1 MKIIVAGATGFI
13 GQPLVHELTRSG
25 NEVVVLT
32 RGDSGAGPADT
43 RAIHWDARTASG
55 PWASELRGADAIVNL
70 AGANIGAKRWTE
82 SRKRELESSRIEATG
97 AIVSAID
104 VLEAADRPKVLVNAS
119 GIDYYG
125 DRGDEVITED
135 STQGAGFLAQLCGRW
150 EAAALDAEPLGV
162 RVALMRTGVVLG
174 KGSMA
179 LSRLALPFKLFAG
192 GPLGSG
198 KQWFPWIHLQDC
210 IGLYQLAIENQAAR
224 GPINGVAPDVR
235 REKDVASEIGR
246 VLGRPSWA
254 PAPAFALH
262 LVLGELAHLVLDG
275 RRAEPAKALA
285 LGYQFAYPRLPEA
298 LANALA

>member
-1 MKIIVAGATGFI
+1 MKIVIAGATGFI

-32 RGDSGAGPADT
+32 RGDSGVGPADT
-43 RAIHWDARTASG
+43 RAIHWDAHTASG
-55 PWASELRGADAIVNL
+55 PWVSELRGADAIVNL

-82 SRKRELESSRIEATG
+82 GRKRELESSRIEATG
-97 AIVSAID
+97 AFVSAI
-104 VLEAADRPKVLVNAS
+104 EALGAGDRPKVLVNAS

-125 DRGDEVITED
+125 DRGDEVITEE
-135 STQGAGFLAQLCGRW
+135 SSQGTGFLAQLCVRW
-150 EAAALDAEPLGV
+150 EAAALEAERLGV
-162 RVALMRTGVVLG
+162 RVVLLRTGVVLG
-174 KGSMA
+174 QGSTA

-198 KQWFPWIHLQDC
+198 KQWFPWIHLKDC
-210 IGLYQLAIENQAAR
+210 IGLYELAIENQAAH

-246 VLGRPSWA
+246 ALGRPSWA
-254 PAPAFALH
+254 PVPAFALR

-298 LANALA
+298 LADTLT

>member
-1 MKIIVAGATGFI
+1 MKIIVAGATGVI

-43 RAIHWDARTASG
+43 RAIHWNARTASG
-55 PWASELRGADAIVNL
+55 PWASELRGAGAIVNL
-70 AGANIGAKRWTE
+70 GGANIGAKRWTE
-82 SRKRELESSRIEATG
+82 SRKRELETSRIEATG
-97 AIVSAID
+97 AIVSAIEL
-104 VLEAADRPKVLVNAS
+104 LEAADRPKVLVNAS

-298 LANALA
+298 LSDALK

>member
-82 SRKRELESSRIEATG
+82 SRKRVLETSRIEATG
-97 AIVSAID
+97 AIVSAIE

-198 KQWFPWIHLQDC
+198 KQWFPWIHLKDC
-210 IGLYQLAIENQAAR
+210 IGLYQLAIENQGAR
-224 GPINGVAPDVR
+224 GPINGVAPDVK

-254 PAPAFALH
+254 PAPAFALQ

-285 LGYQFAYPRLPEA
+285 LGYQYAYPRLPEA